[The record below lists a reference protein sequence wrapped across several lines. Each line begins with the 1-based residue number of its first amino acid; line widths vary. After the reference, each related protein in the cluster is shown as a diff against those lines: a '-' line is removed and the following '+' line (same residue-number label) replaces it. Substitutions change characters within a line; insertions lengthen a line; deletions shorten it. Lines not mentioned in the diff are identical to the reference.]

1 MCESLGTS
9 CNVVLL
15 CVKEGTRNDR
25 RENVG
30 GGRLGE
36 LPRRPEA
43 EEAGGR
49 EQNGDRF

>member
-30 GGRLGE
+30 GGGGKVGGTS
-36 LPRRPEA
+36 A
-43 EEAGGR
+43 ETRGGGGR
-49 EQNGDRF
+49 WARAER

>member
-9 CNVVLL
+9 CNVALL

-30 GGRLGE
+30 GGKVGGTS
-36 LPRRPEA
+36 A
-43 EEAGGR
+43 ETRGGGGR
-49 EQNGDRF
+49 WARAER